1 MGDITTLTL
10 NPALDISLSVEV
22 VVPHHKVRTD
32 RPRYDPGGGGLNV
45 SRVSR
50 RLGESTTTIAPVG
63 GPPGQRML
71 DLLTASHEPD
81 SAPDDV
87 RAVPIAGDT
96 RQSFTVLG
104 RQSGDE
110 YRFVLPGPD
119 LLPEEIEACR
129 DEVVKAAESCRCL
142 VISGSI
148 PSGVEE
154 RFIEGLVDQLGDC
167 LVIVDTSGPALR
179 AALTSGAYLI
189 KPSARELASLVERE
203 LITEADVTQAAH
215 EVMERATI
223 EVVVVSIGAGGA
235 IAVTHEQTYRLR
247 APTVQVRS
255 AVGAGDSMVAGMAVG
270 LHRGLELPRA
280 VALGIASGSAA
291 VLTDG
296 TELCHAADVERLLP
310 LVHLD

>member
-1 MGDITTLTL
+1 MTNITTLTL
-10 NPALDISLSVEV
+10 NPALDISLSVDA
-22 VVPHHKVRTD
+22 VVPHHKIRTD
-32 RPRYDPGGGGLNV
+32 PPRYDPGGGGLNV
-45 SRVSR
+45 SRVCR
-50 RLGESTTTIAPVG
+50 RLGEPTTTIAPVG

-71 DLLTASHEPD
+71 DLLMAD
-81 SAPDDV
+81 DAADNAPDDV
-87 RAVPIAGDT
+87 RAVPITGDT
-96 RQSFTVLG
+96 RQSVTVLG

-119 LLPEEIEACR
+119 LSPEEIEACR
-129 DEVVKAAESCRCL
+129 AEVLKAAEVCRCL
-142 VISGSI
+142 VISGSM
-148 PSGVEE
+148 PPGVESGFVE
-154 RFIEGLVDQLGDC
+154 DLVNQLAEC

-189 KPSARELASLVERE
+189 KPSARELASLVDGE
-203 LITEADVTQAAH
+203 LITEADVTLAAH
-215 EVMERATI
+215 QVMEWANV
-223 EVVVVSIGAGGA
+223 EVLVVSIGAGGA
-235 IAVTHEQTYRLR
+235 IAVTHDEVYRLR

-255 AVGAGDSMVAGMAVG
+255 AVGAGDSMVAGTAVG
-270 LHRGLELPRA
+270 LHRGLDLPRA